1 MKPGWKIKRL
11 AEMLELQN
19 GYAFDSKGFS
29 SSNGL
34 PLVRIR
40 SLKAGVET
48 ETRFSGDYEKKYIV
62 KAGDL
67 LIGMDGEFGC
77 YEWKGEPSLLNQRVC
92 RLQGFTGEII
102 PRFLFYGLNDYLKAI
117 EEVTGYTTVKHISSK
132 QILEINFPVPPLAD
146 QRRIVQKL
154 DEAFA
159 GIAKAKENAEKNLQ
173 NARALFESHLESV
186 FTQRGPGW
194 ADKKL
199 EEVCGFQNGFAFK
212 SNTFKTMGAPII
224 RISNIQEGR
233 IDTENRLVFFNPKDY
248 GENLDRYRIVKGDLL
263 IAMSGATTGKL
274 GFNTEDTAF
283 YLNQRVGKFEPG
295 KHLDKRYL
303 YYFLSTRV
311 EENLR
316 ISAGAAQ
323 PNLSTEQIK
332 GFVIPLP
339 PINEQKRIV
348 ERLDNLADQ
357 TQRFARLYEQKL
369 EALVSLKKSI
379 LHEAFSGNL

>member
-1 MKPGWKIKRL
+1 MKNGWQTENLGDLCEVLDNQRKPITKKDRISGPYPYYGATGVLDYVNGYLFDEQLVLVGEDGAKWKSGENTAFGVTGKVWVNNHAHVLRPKRGKLLDQWLIHFFYYSDLTRYVSGLTVPKLNQAALRSIPIPLPSISEQKRL
-11 AEMLELQN
+11 
-19 GYAFDSKGFS
+19 
-29 SSNGL
+29 
-34 PLVRIR
+34 
-40 SLKAGVET
+40 
-48 ETRFSGDYEKKYIV
+48 
-62 KAGDL
+62 
-67 LIGMDGEFGC
+67 
-77 YEWKGEPSLLNQRVC
+77 
-92 RLQGFTGEII
+92 
-102 PRFLFYGLNDYLKAI
+102 
-117 EEVTGYTTVKHISSK
+117 
-132 QILEINFPVPPLAD
+132 
-146 QRRIVQKL
+146 VQKL
-154 DEAFA
+154 DDAFA
-159 GIAKAKENAEKNLQ
+159 GIAKAKEYAEKNLQ
-173 NARALFESHLESV
+173 NARALFESHLEAV

-339 PINEQKRIV
+339 SINEQKRIV

-357 TQRFARLYEQKL
+357 AQRLARLYDQKL
-369 EALVSLKKSI
+369 EALESLKKSI